1 MKGGGGFSGAP
12 APAPM
17 KRTIERLTM
26 LLDTCLAL
34 GLIAMVLV
42 ACTNVVFRYIWGRT
56 FLWADEALIFSMIA
70 LAFLGLLGV
79 SHRNAHLRMSIVVQL
94 VGERTRR
101 VIDAFEQLVT
111 FSVCLFVAY
120 HGWVAVERLFERGTR
135 SNMAEVPLWLVN
147 GLVLFGLVSASVV
160 ALLRLIELLGPQNRR
175 HGE

>member
-1 MKGGGGFSGAP
+1 
-12 APAPM
+12 M
-17 KRTIERLTM
+17 KRTIERLTT
-26 LLDTCLAL
+26 LVDTCVAL

-79 SHRNAHLRMSIVVQL
+79 SHRNTHLRMSVFVQ
-94 VGERTRR
+94 VAGKRTRR
-101 VIDAFEQLVT
+101 VIDTFEQLVT
-111 FSVCLFVAY
+111 FGVCLFVAY
-120 HGWVAVERLFERGTR
+120 HGWVAVERLLERGTR

-160 ALLRLIELLGPQNRR
+160 ALLRLIELLGPQTQQAD
-175 HGE
+175 E